1 MADLVGNPDDRS
13 SCDATRLP
21 SLSLFFSMKINEL
34 LNALINVAEKGANI
48 ARIIR
53 SEKSLLELLVQE
65 KKGDRKNARF
75 LQDFKTLADVLVQ
88 ELVKYDL
95 SRQVIISYISRIIR
109 ISVLGLF
116 SYSYYLKA

>member
-1 MADLVGNPDDRS
+1 
-13 SCDATRLP
+13 
-21 SLSLFFSMKINEL
+21 MKINEL

-53 SEKSLLELLVQE
+53 SEQSLLELLVQE
-65 KKGDRKNARF
+65 KKGDQKNARF

-95 SRQVIISYISRIIR
+95 SQQVQCKNWSNMI
-109 ISVLGLF
+109 
-116 SYSYYLKA
+116 